1 MATLTNDM
9 YRKIDQHLES
19 IYENSVALAGRIV
32 QAGLDTKSQIRG
44 FETLVNSTSRFSEI
58 KNFIKNQAGK
68 EGKQSGA
75 WRQIAGEMLAH
86 LDSLEAEAANIV
98 GNNLEQSMEAKLR
111 LARGWSK
118 QVLCHY
124 LYARPQER

>member
-9 YRKIDQHLES
+9 YKQIDRHLES
-19 IYENSVALAGRIV
+19 IYENSVALAGKIS
-32 QAGLDTKSQIRG
+32 QAGLDSKSQMRG

-68 EGKQSGA
+68 EGRQSSG
-75 WRQIAGEMLAH
+75 WRQIAADMLTH
-86 LDSLEAEAANIV
+86 LDAIESEAAKISNDDP
-98 GNNLEQSMEAKLR
+98 EQLMAAKLR

-118 QVLCHY
+118 QVICHF
-124 LYARPQER
+124 LYSRPQER